1 LVLAIRFT
9 APSEILGKPT
19 GGREETMRRRLA
31 LFFAVALGS
40 TMFGAV
46 ACGGDEGK
54 EEQTTQ
60 EETKEETTEAQRVK
74 EETTVVVK
82 EAGPSYEE
90 LPEEVKETLPE
101 EVKQQIKEQQ

>member
-1 LVLAIRFT
+1 
-9 APSEILGKPT
+9 
-19 GGREETMRRRLA
+19 
-31 LFFAVALGS
+31 
-40 TMFGAV
+40 MFGVV

-60 EETKEETTEAQRVK
+60 EETKEETPEAQRVK
-74 EETTVVVK
+74 EETTVMVK